1 MPATNKSPRAAAGQD
16 TDLVFRRLEGTKH
29 INQGKCEHRIST
41 WESLGHSDPPGC
53 LVGGQLVEKVAHL
66 QENTFTLQ
74 LLVAKW
80 MGRTLE
86 TAWRMNS
93 TSRYWKMWRRSSL
106 GRPSKRRSEQSST
119 SIIDSDDPSLLKICG
134 VL

>member
-16 TDLVFRRLEGTKH
+16 TDLVFRRLEGTNYT
-29 INQGKCEHRIST
+29 NQGKSEHGIST

-66 QENTFTLQ
+66 QENIYTLHRM
-74 LLVAKW
+74 VAER
-80 MGRTLE
+80 MERTLE

-93 TSRYWKMWRRSSL
+93 TSRYWKMWRSSSL